1 MKLITLN
8 TWGGRA
14 GKDKLLGFFDQHRDI
29 DIFCLQE
36 IWSDQDDDYEGQ
48 IVGGLPLEHSNIMV
62 YGLQE
67 ITALLDTHTPYFRP
81 HFTDDYGL
89 LIMIKKS
96 IKVIDEGEVYVHK
109 HKGYQPKGDVGRHAR
124 NVQYITIATEHGQ
137 RTVMNFHG
145 LWNGRGKGDSADR
158 LRQSDKIIQ
167 FLKTL
172 DNPFVLCGDFNL
184 LPSTASLKML
194 EDFGLRN
201 LIAEHNIRSTR
212 TSHYQKPD
220 KFADYIF
227 TGGEVEIRDYAVL
240 PDEVSDH
247 SPLYLEFT

>member
-14 GKDKLLGFFDQHRDI
+14 GKDKLLEFFDQHRDT

-48 IVGGLPLEHSNIMV
+48 VVGGLPVEHSNIMV

-67 ITALLDTHTPYFRP
+67 ITALLTEHTPYFRP

-89 LIMIKKS
+89 LIMIKNS
-96 IKVIDEGEVYVHK
+96 ITVLDEGEVYVHK

-124 NVQYITIATEHGQ
+124 NVQYITFATEHGV
-137 RTVMNFHG
+137 RSVLNFHG

-158 LRQSDKIIQ
+158 LRQSGKIIEL
-167 FLKTL
+167 LKTMS
-172 DNPFVLCGDFNL
+172 NPYVLCGDFNL
-184 LPSTASLKML
+184 LPTARSLKML
-194 EDFGLRN
+194 EEHGLHN
-201 LIAEHNIRSTR
+201 LIAKYDVRSTR

-227 TGGEVEIRDYAVL
+227 TSDGITIKDFAVM
-240 PDEVSDH
+240 PEEVSDH
-247 SPLYLEFT
+247 SPLQLEFD